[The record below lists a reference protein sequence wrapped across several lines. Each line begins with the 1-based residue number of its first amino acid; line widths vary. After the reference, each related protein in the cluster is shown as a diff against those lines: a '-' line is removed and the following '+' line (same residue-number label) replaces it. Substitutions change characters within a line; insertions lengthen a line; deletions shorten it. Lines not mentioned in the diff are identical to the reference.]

1 MFIKLI
7 FLSLLI
13 YIGAKS
19 YKFFKKLQFLT
30 NPKKNI
36 KEDKKDYSKL
46 KIQDFNDFHEEC
58 IDFARLRIN

>member
-46 KIQDFNDFHEEC
+46 KIQDAEFKD
-58 IDFARLRIN
+58 IDVIE

>member
-13 YIGAKS
+13 YIGSKS

-30 NPKKNI
+30 NPKNNI

-46 KIQDFNDFHEEC
+46 KIQDAEFKD
-58 IDFARLRIN
+58 IDELE